1 MTVHPTITI
10 LGQEIPLGFAKESVD
25 GLRFLPDNPRVYA
38 VTHGKPGFR
47 EMSPEQ
53 QQDLIFEA
61 LREEPS
67 VKNLKKDVLRHKGLL
82 ERILVRKD
90 TNEVVEGNSRLA
102 VYRLLRNETADS
114 FWDEIPCR
122 LVSSLTEEQQAAYL
136 QQIHVTGKTQWS
148 AYEKANFAYVHRS
161 ERDWSVKRIADL
173 FGESEATIRRKI
185 AVIEMMAEN
194 SDPDREHFS
203 YYDVL
208 YGIQQNAKREHDRSL
223 LWATVLGQIRGMKS
237 DESADRYTAMELRR
251 RLPDV
256 MKKPKIERR
265 FAAGKISLEDAF
277 QSARISRV
285 EERLRKALTMLR
297 DITKTDMRALD
308 QPRLNAFKQ
317 DARKA
322 KREVERLNKIVEAI
336 EHDK

>member
-1 MTVHPTITI
+1 MTAHPTITI
-10 LGQEIPLGFAKESVD
+10 LGQEIPLGFAKEPVD

-53 QQDLIFEA
+53 QQDLIFKA

-67 VKNLKKDVLRHKGLL
+67 VKNLKKDILRHKGLL

-114 FWDEIPCR
+114 FWEEIPCR
-122 LVSSLTEEQQAAYL
+122 LVSSLTEDQQAAYL

-161 ERDWSVKRIADL
+161 ERNWSVKRIASL

-185 AVIEMMAEN
+185 SVIEMMAEN
-194 SDPDREHFS
+194 HDPDREHFS

-208 YGIQQNAKREHDRSL
+208 YGIQQNAKEERDRSS
-223 LWATVLGQIRGMKS
+223 LWMAVLGQIRGMKS
-237 DESADRYTAMELRR
+237 DESTNRYTAMELRR
-251 RLPDV
+251 RLPVV
-256 MKKPKIERR
+256 MKKVKIEKR
-265 FAAGKISLEDAF
+265 FVDGEISLEDAF

-285 EERLRKALTMLR
+285 EERLRKAYALLR
-297 DITKTDMRALD
+297 DITKKEVRSVGVARLGALE
-308 QPRLNAFKQ
+308 Q

-322 KREVERLNKIVEAI
+322 HRAAEHVHKIVKEI
-336 EHDK
+336 KQSR

>member
-1 MTVHPTITI
+1 MTAHPTITI
-10 LGQEIPLGFAKESVD
+10 LGQEIPLGFAKEPVD

-67 VKNLKKDVLRHKGLL
+67 VKNLKKDILRHKGLL

-102 VYRLLRNETADS
+102 VYRLLRNEAADGC
-114 FWDEIPCR
+114 WDEIPCR
-122 LVSSLTEEQQAAYL
+122 LVSSLTEDQQAAYL

-161 ERDWSVKRIADL
+161 ERDWSVKRIAAL

-194 SDPDREHFS
+194 RDPDREHFS

-208 YGIQQNAKREHDRSL
+208 YGIQQNAKRERDRSL
-223 LWATVLGQIRGMKS
+223 LWTTVLGQIRGMKS

-256 MKKPKIERR
+256 MKKPKIEKR

-336 EHDK
+336 EQDK